1 MSNFNDFLKQQNQG
15 KKENPITSS
24 SKNNNTSL
32 SEAEKKQRNRRN
44 IKVYDEAFYE
54 VVALSQL
61 KAMTQNDLLRWLVRN
76 VVNDLDE
83 GEKKVY
89 EYLRDKAEEAA
100 LQKKNI

>member
-15 KKENPITSS
+15 KKENPITSQQ
-24 SKNNNTSL
+24 NRTAL

-61 KAMTQNDLLRWLVRN
+61 KGMTQNDLLRWLVKN
-76 VVNDLDE
+76 AVNDLEE

-89 EYLRDKAEEAA
+89 EYLRDKAEETA